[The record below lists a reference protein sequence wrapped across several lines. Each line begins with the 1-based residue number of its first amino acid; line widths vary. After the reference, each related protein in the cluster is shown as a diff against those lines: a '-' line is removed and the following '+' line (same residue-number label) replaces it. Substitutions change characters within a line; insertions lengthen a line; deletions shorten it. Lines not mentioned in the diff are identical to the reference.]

1 MTRKE
6 FIRVLEVM
14 GYVYKIEGNRIA
26 IVNDGG
32 VNLGLIKSIPP
43 RVSFNN
49 SGSLWL
55 DIKSIPSGVEFNNGG
70 NVYLYSL
77 RSIPPGVEFNNS
89 GDVFFNGLDTTS
101 SDVFKIDGI
110 SPVRVLNVM
119 SKRL

>member
-6 FIRVLEVM
+6 FIRALEVM
-14 GYVYKIEGNRIA
+14 GYAYKIEGNRIV

-55 DIKSIPSGVEFNNGG
+55 DIKSIPSGVEFNN
-70 NVYLYSL
+70 
-77 RSIPPGVEFNNS
+77 S
-89 GDVFFNGLDTTS
+89 GDVFFNGLDTTG

-119 SKRL
+119 CKRL